1 MGARIPA
8 GGANFAMAS
17 SRRYTCAF
25 FPVQAVLV
33 SGLVGAL
40 LTAASPAF
48 SEILIARGDTVHV
61 SIAEAPKLDG
71 DSKVDAEGRIVLPQ
85 LGAVQV
91 AGLGLDAART
101 RIEAELVKRDILK
114 APTVLVEIAKYRPFY
129 VGGKVGRPG
138 AIDYEPGLTV
148 RHALILAGGA
158 GRAPEDNLP
167 TMDVPDL
174 RAKWQT
180 NSYLLLQVNS
190 RIARLE
196 AELTRNEH
204 GQTPVSP
211 GVVPAQ
217 DASALASLDQKILE
231 DRLQT
236 WSGSQAHLRDGMAL
250 LDLEIEV
257 LGQQA
262 DLQQKENEL
271 GKEQVENARALVQKG
286 LMPLPR
292 LQELQ
297 HEQSRSSRDL
307 LENQAFAAR
316 ARQNRST
323 VEYEYNSADIKWRID
338 IRQQLREA
346 MADRVR
352 LKAEL
357 DALSSEILNAGVA
370 VSDADAKTIQTTV
383 VIYRTTDGREQTIKA
398 QMDTEVLP
406 GDVLDVSV
414 STGAAG

>member
-1 MGARIPA
+1 MV
-8 GGANFAMAS
+8 S
-17 SRRYTCAF
+17 SRRYKCAL
-25 FPVQAVLV
+25 FP
-33 SGLVGAL
+33 GLVAAL
-40 LTAASPAF
+40 LATASPAL
-48 SEILIARGDTVHV
+48 SEILISRGDTVRV
-61 SIAEAPKLDG
+61 SIAEAPKLNG
-71 DSKVDAEGRIVLPQ
+71 DSKVDAEGRIVMPQ

-91 AGLGLDAART
+91 AGMGLDAART
-101 RIEAELVKRDILK
+101 RIEEELVKRDILK

-129 VGGKVGRPG
+129 VGGKVVRPG
-138 AIDYEPGLTV
+138 AVDYEPGLTV
-148 RHALILAGGA
+148 RHALILAGGL
-158 GRAPEDNLP
+158 GRANEANLA
-167 TMDVPDL
+167 TTDIPDM

-196 AELTRNEH
+196 AELTRNKD
-204 GQTPVSP
+204 GQTAVSP
-211 GVVPAQ
+211 GVVPAE
-217 DASALASLDQKILE
+217 DASALASLDRKILL

-236 WSGSQAHLRDGMAL
+236 WTGSQAHLRDGMAL
-250 LDLEIEV
+250 LDLEIDV

-262 DLQQKENEL
+262 ALQQKESDL
-271 GKEQVENARALVQKG
+271 DKEQVENARALVQKG

-297 HEQSRSSRDL
+297 HEQSRASRDL
-307 LENQAFAAR
+307 LENQAFTAR
-316 ARQNRST
+316 ARQSRST

-338 IRQQLREA
+338 IRQQLRDA

-357 DALSSEILNAGVA
+357 DALSSQILNAGVV
-370 VSDADAKTIQTTV
+370 VSDADAATQTAV
-383 VIYRTTDGREQTIKA
+383 VIYRTTDGKEETIKA

-414 STGAAG
+414 STDAAG